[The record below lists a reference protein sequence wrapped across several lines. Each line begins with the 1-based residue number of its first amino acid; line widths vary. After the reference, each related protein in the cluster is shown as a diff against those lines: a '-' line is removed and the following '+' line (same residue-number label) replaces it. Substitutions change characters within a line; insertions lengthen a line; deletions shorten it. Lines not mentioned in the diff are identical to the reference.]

1 MGQTL
6 HVPPDPSQPTTGASR
21 CHIRRPGVASGFP
34 RGPGGRPGVGR
45 EEWWG
50 FTRSRGHR
58 TLPLA
63 GAWSAW
69 VCTGFVRLNRQRRAD
84 EQKDPQKVRS
94 RQSTRETSVPQIRWR
109 RARRAALSPGQMWER
124 ILERGNGA
132 ADRMDAQAA
141 GARRGP
147 RASPGSHAAPA
158 PLPPG
163 AGAATGNESPPSRSL

>member
-1 MGQTL
+1 MSVGQTL

-109 RARRAALSPGQMWER
+109 RARRGALSPGQMWER
-124 ILERGNGA
+124 ILERGNGSG
-132 ADRMDAQAA
+132 RQN
-141 GARRGP
+141 GR
-147 RASPGSHAAPA
+147 PGSRGSQGAPGVSRQSCGPSA
-158 PLPPG
+158 PP
-163 AGAATGNESPPSRSL
+163 TGCRGGNRQ